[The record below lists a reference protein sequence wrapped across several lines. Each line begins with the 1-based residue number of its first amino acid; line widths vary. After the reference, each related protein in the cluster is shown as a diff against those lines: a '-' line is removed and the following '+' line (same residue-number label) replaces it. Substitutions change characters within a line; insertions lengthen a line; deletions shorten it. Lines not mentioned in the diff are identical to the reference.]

1 MRLVRP
7 EAPSDTDAVRRVVE
21 GAFGQPEE
29 ADLLGRLRE
38 ALPDGQYLGFVAVK
52 ANEVV
57 GHVAFTPVTLEPERP
72 DLDLRGLAPMAVL
85 PEHQRSGVGRAMVR
99 EGLDACRRDGAG
111 AVVVLGD
118 PAYYRMLGFRPA
130 ALFGLGC
137 TYDAP
142 PEAFMALELAPDVL
156 RRASGVVHYHP
167 AFG

>member
-7 EAPSDTDAVRRVVE
+7 EAPSDADAIRRVVE
-21 GAFGQPEE
+21 RAFGQPEE
-29 ADLLGRLRE
+29 ADLLDRLRE
-38 ALPDGQYLGFVAVK
+38 QLSEDDYRGFVAVK

-57 GHVAFTPVTLEPERP
+57 GHVAFTPVTLEPAQP
-72 DLDLRGLAPMAVL
+72 DLDLVGLAPMAVL
-85 PEHQRSGVGRAMVR
+85 PEHQRSGIGRALVR

-111 AVVVLGD
+111 AAVVLGD
-118 PAYYRMLGFRPA
+118 PAYYRLFGFRPA
-130 ALFGLGC
+130 ALFGLAC

-156 RRASGVVHYHP
+156 RRASGLVHYHP